1 MTCHFIDHFTIEIFQ
16 ISPKAASVSSYLTQ
30 IRQRSLT
37 VEAPYTVQLVGAL
50 INLEIKVFMKVVNS
64 LCRPGCN
71 LYHKDTT
78 YHFHCPPYLLLYK
91 TEASIV
97 FQIR

>member
-64 LCRPGCN
+64 WCCPTC
-71 LYHKDTT
+71 KTVKT
-78 YHFHCPPYLLLYK
+78 QKYHFIEQLLFVIKVKLELFDRFYK
-91 TEASIV
+91 I
-97 FQIR
+97 